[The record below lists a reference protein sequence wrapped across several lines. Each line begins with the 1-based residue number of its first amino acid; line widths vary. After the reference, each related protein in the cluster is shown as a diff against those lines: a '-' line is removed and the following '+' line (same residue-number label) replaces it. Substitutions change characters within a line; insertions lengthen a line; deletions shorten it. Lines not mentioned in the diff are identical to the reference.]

1 MAFSVSA
8 GVNSSEIDLTTI
20 VPATA
25 TTAAGL
31 AGVFRWG
38 PIGQPITIENE
49 TLLASRFGKPTN
61 LNAETFFVGAD
72 FLSYG
77 KALIVSRA
85 ANTTDATGVTGVL
98 SAIANTGPANLI
110 DNVIK
115 NADDFEAKQPGLDT
129 DVQFIARYPGALGNS
144 LKISVC
150 ESAAQFRS
158 TVANTTIF
166 PANASINAA
175 SSSIRVT
182 PGNRYAEVV
191 VAAANS
197 TITDTVVTGY
207 ANASLNAVANLITV
221 GDLVN
226 ISGQFLKVS
235 SFGAINTVSTANG
248 FTSAYRIN
256 FEDEYTQLASANTTN
271 LERFWEF
278 YNVVD
283 NAPGRSDFV
292 AAFGNT
298 AALDEVHV
306 VVTDEGGQFNGVPGA
321 ILEVYQGLSR
331 ATNAKTADG
340 AALFYKSVL
349 NASSPYVWAASD
361 RALSASN
368 TAVNIASTTNTKPLT
383 IRFGGGSDGA
393 DEANVSLGTLTNA
406 YNVFASAETVDLSII
421 MAGKAVGGAVG
432 EGIAK
437 HIKDN
442 IAEVRKDVVVTISP
456 PKAAVV
462 NNVGNEAAASVAFR
476 NAVGSSS
483 YIVFDSGYKYR
494 YDKYNDIMRWIPLNG
509 DIAGLMVRTD
519 ETRDPWFSPAGFNR
533 GQIKNIVKLA
543 YNPGQADRDTLYK
556 NAINPVATFPGQG
569 TILYGDKTGLARPSA
584 FDRINVRRLFI
595 ILEKSIARAAQSA
608 LFEYNDEFTRAQ
620 FRSLVEPFLRDVQG
634 RRGIYD
640 WRVVCDETNNT
651 GEVIDRNEFVGDI
664 YIKPARSINFIQ
676 LNFVAVRTGVEFSEV
691 VGQF

>member
-8 GVNSSEIDLTTI
+8 GVNTSEIDLTTI
-20 VPATA
+20 IPATA
-25 TTAAGL
+25 TTVAGL

-38 PIGQPITIENE
+38 PIGQPIQVENE
-49 TLLASRFGKPTN
+49 TVLATRFGKPTN
-61 LNAETFFVGAD
+61 LNGETFFVGAD

-98 SAIANTGPANLI
+98 SAIANTGPATLI
-110 DNVIK
+110 DHVIK
-115 NADDFEAKQPGLDT
+115 NADDFETKEASIDT
-129 DVQFIARYPGALGNS
+129 DVQFVARYPGAMGNS
-144 LKISVC
+144 LKVSVC

-158 TVANTTIF
+158 TVANTVFF
-166 PANASINAA
+166 PANSSINVATSA
-175 SSSIRVT
+175 IRVA
-182 PGNRYAEVV
+182 PGARYAEVV

-197 TITDTVVTGY
+197 TITDTIVSGY
-207 ANASLNAVANLITV
+207 ANASLGAVANLINV
-221 GDLVN
+221 GDLINV
-226 ISGQFLKVS
+226 SGQYLKVS
-235 SFGAINTVSTANG
+235 SFGAVNTTSTANG
-248 FTSAYRIN
+248 FTSSYRIN
-256 FEDEYTQLASANTTN
+256 FEDEYTQLATANTTS

-331 ATNAKTADG
+331 ASNAKTADG
-340 AALFYKSVL
+340 SGLFYKNVI
-349 NASSPYVWAASD
+349 NASSPYIWAGAD
-361 RALSASN
+361 RPLSASN
-368 TAVNIASTTNTKPLT
+368 TALNIASTTNTKPLT
-383 IRFGGGSDGA
+383 LRFGGGSDGA
-393 DEANVSLGTLTNA
+393 DEATVSLGTLANA
-406 YNVFASAETVDLSII
+406 YNVFASAEQVDLSII

-442 IAEVRKDVVVTISP
+442 IVEVRKDCIVTISP
-456 PKAAVV
+456 PRAAVV
-462 NNVGNEAAASVAFR
+462 NNVGNEADAVVAFR
-476 NAVGSSS
+476 NALGSSS
-483 YIVFDSGYKYR
+483 YAFLDSGYKYR
-494 YDKYNDIMRWIPLNG
+494 YDKYNDIMRWVPLNG

-519 ETRDPWFSPAGFNR
+519 EARDPWFSPAGFNR
-533 GQIKNIVKLA
+533 GQIKNLAKLA
-543 YNPGQADRDTLYK
+543 FNPGQADRDKLYK
-556 NAINPVATFPGQG
+556 NGVNPVATFPGQG
-569 TILYGDKTGLARPSA
+569 TVLYGDKTLLARPSA

-595 ILEKSIARAAQSA
+595 VLEKAIARASQST

-620 FRSLVEPFLRDVQG
+620 FRSMVEPFLRDVQG

-640 WRVVCDETNNT
+640 WRVVCDDTNNT